1 VSLRNDGRVRIDYE
15 IRPPVWEALREG
27 SKALAR
33 IQFAAGAQMVRSFHE
48 SPVVMRSEADV
59 GLLDRAPWEALRVA
73 VFSAHAMGGCA
84 MGRDPEKSVVD
95 SHLKVHWLDNVWVAD
110 GSVFPT
116 SLGVNP
122 MESILGIA
130 HWASDHI
137 ATAT

>member
-1 VSLRNDGRVRIDYE
+1 
-15 IRPPVWEALREG
+15 
-27 SKALAR
+27 
-33 IQFAAGAQMVRSFHE
+33 MVYSFHE
-48 SPVVMRSEADV
+48 DPVVMRTEAEV
-59 GLLDRAPWEALRVA
+59 ALLDRAPWEPLRVG

-95 SHLKVHWLDNVWVAD
+95 ARLKLHWLDNTWVVD

-122 MESILGIA
+122 QETIFAIA

-137 ATAT
+137 ASAAG